1 MSDKVRIRAIRT
13 EEIPLLCDFLYEA
26 IYRPPKWP
34 TLPRTLIQH
43 PSVWRYIK
51 NFGEQRGDLALVA
64 EVDNM
69 IIGAVWVRYMRGYG
83 HIDVHT
89 PELSIAIYPA
99 YRNKGIGSRLL
110 VEMLRT
116 LQESGITSV
125 SLSVNKG
132 NPAVTL
138 YRRIGFYIHRENDDE
153 YIMVRALQS
162 INRIQ

>member
-1 MSDKVRIRAIRT
+1 MDSVRIRNIRT

-26 IYRPPKWP
+26 IYRPPEWP
-34 TLPRTLIQH
+34 TLPRTVIQH
-43 PSVWRYIK
+43 PSLWRYVK
-51 NFGEQRGDLALVA
+51 NFGKRRGDLALVA
-64 EVDNM
+64 EVDSRV
-69 IIGAVWVRYMRGYG
+69 IGAVWVRYMRGYG
-83 HIDVHT
+83 HVEDHI
-89 PELSIAIYPA
+89 PELSMAIYSD

-110 VEMLRT
+110 IEMLRT
-116 LQESGITSV
+116 LQESGITLV

-138 YRRIGFYIHRENDDE
+138 YRRIGFHIHRENDDE

>member
-1 MSDKVRIRAIRT
+1 MDSVKIRNIRT

-26 IYRPPKWP
+26 IYKPPEWP
-34 TLPRTLIQH
+34 TLPRTVIQH
-43 PSVWRYIK
+43 PSLWRYVK
-51 NFGEQRGDLALVA
+51 NFGKRRGDLALVA
-64 EVDNM
+64 EVDNRV
-69 IIGAVWVRYMRGYG
+69 IGAVWVRYMRGYG
-83 HIDVHT
+83 HVKDHI
-89 PELSIAIYPA
+89 PELSMAIYPD

-110 VEMLRT
+110 IEMLRT

-138 YRRIGFYIHRENDDE
+138 YRRIGFHIHRENDDE

-162 INRIQ
+162 IYRIQ

>member
-1 MSDKVRIRAIRT
+1 M
-13 EEIPLLCDFLYEA
+13 
-26 IYRPPKWP
+26 
-34 TLPRTLIQH
+34 
-43 PSVWRYIK
+43 
-51 NFGEQRGDLALVA
+51 VA

-83 HIDVHT
+83 HIDEHT

-138 YRRIGFYIHRENDDE
+138 YRRIGFHILRENDDE